1 MIPSLPLR
9 LRNRLA
15 ETIIA
20 APHDAAARRDLE
32 TLAAGSSSG
41 WLEGGDGEFQRRLQE
56 RAQAALRALASAP
69 ARAGGAGLEDA
80 LGFAAALFDA
90 GLYFEVHEVLEP
102 HWVRAGDAAE
112 RDALQ
117 GLIQVAVGYQHFADG
132 NLAGARSL
140 LEQGGGRL
148 HGRCAFG
155 VDFEP
160 VARAAVAAAGGLP
173 AAPSPPPFPRV
184 AARVSRS

>member
-9 LRNRLA
+9 PRNRLA

-20 APHDAAARRDLE
+20 APHDAAARAQLE
-32 TLAAGSSSG
+32 ALAAGPGDG
-41 WLEGGDGEFQRRLQE
+41 WLTAGEGRFEGRLRE
-56 RAQAALRALASAP
+56 RAQAALRALASDSGLT
-69 ARAGGAGLEDA
+69 GGASIAEA
-80 LGFAAALFDA
+80 LALAGALFDA

-102 HWVRAGDAAE
+102 HWMRAREAE
-112 RDALQ
+112 ERQALQ

-148 HGRCAFG
+148 HGLRLFG
-155 VDFEP
+155 IDFEP
-160 VARAAVAAAGGLP
+160 LARAAVAGAGGLP
-173 AAPSPPPFPRV
+173 AAPLPPRFPR
-184 AARVSRS
+184 AAAGINRR